1 MEQPR
6 WTPNRHNAPP
16 PLGAVYENT
25 PDVLQKLREINDK
38 DPAFASWV
46 LVRSQELMEI
56 LRHVGLQADGDVK
69 EAIVQS
75 LIEAYDIHDA
85 KMVRDHIAHMLEAE

>member
-6 WTPNRHNAPP
+6 GAPDNPDNMPP
-16 PLGAVYENT
+16 PLGAVYETT
-25 PDVLQKLREINDK
+25 PDVLERLRDLNDK

-46 LVRSQELMEI
+46 LMRSNELMLI
-56 LRHVGLQADGDVK
+56 LGHVGLEADDGVK
-69 EAIVQS
+69 EAIVRS

-85 KMVRDHIAHMLEAE
+85 KVTREQISRMFE